1 MRHGPLAER
10 KTYVGLH
17 TPDSD
22 APPLR
27 VVYPIP
33 GEFIMLRFNQ
43 VLKCASA
50 VALFL
55 QLGCASAPGAD
66 DVDAQTEEALAK
78 PRKKP
83 TIVLVHGA
91 WADALGWQDVIARLQ
106 HDGYPVRAVEIPL
119 SSLAADVG
127 ATERALEAASAAG
140 PVVVAAHSFG
150 GAVVTQAAAGK
161 SNVKALVYI
170 NAFVPDVGETL
181 LELAGKFPPTPVFEA
196 FVVDTAGFATIDPG
210 KFQDAF
216 CADLPDRQAAILAA
230 AQKPLAMSSF
240 TEPLTAA
247 AWKTL
252 PTWYLVG
259 KQDRTI
265 HPDLERFMAKRI
277 GARVTE
283 IDSSHV
289 SFISHPNVVVRLIE
303 QAARATVR

>member
-1 MRHGPLAER
+1 MPRGSLAEQ

-22 APPLR
+22 ALPLR
-27 VVYPIP
+27 VVCPVT
-33 GEFIMLRFNQ
+33 GEFIMMRFNQ
-43 VLKCASA
+43 ILKCASA
-50 VALFL
+50 VAIVL
-55 QLGCASAPGAD
+55 QLGCATAP
-66 DVDAQTEEALAK
+66 DAEDAEARSDQSLAR

-91 WADALGWQDVIARLQ
+91 WADALGWQDVIGRLQ

-119 SSLAADVG
+119 SSFAADVE
-127 ATERALEAASAAG
+127 ATQRALDASSAAG

-150 GAVVTQAAAGK
+150 GAVVTQAAAGNT
-161 SNVKALVYI
+161 NVKALVYI

-181 LELAGKFPPTPVFEA
+181 LDLADQFPPTPIFEA
-196 FVVDTAGFATIDPG
+196 FVVDAAGFATIDPG

-216 CADLPDRQAAILAA
+216 CADLPDHQAAILAA
-230 AQKPLAMSSF
+230 AQKPLAVSSF

-277 GARVTE
+277 RARITE

-303 QAARATVR
+303 QAAGATVR